1 MSDKA
6 GCIMSVSVVQKK
18 LVNISQ
24 NSAPQRVWVVWA
36 RLGPANIT
44 YSVSNSRKPLSTWLP
59 GVSPGCTL
67 EVMKMTGFSLRK
79 RSERV

>member
-1 MSDKA
+1 MLDKA
-6 GCIMSVSVVQKK
+6 GCIMSVSVGQKE

-44 YSVSNSRKPLSTWLP
+44 TAL
-59 GVSPGCTL
+59 
-67 EVMKMTGFSLRK
+67 
-79 RSERV
+79 